1 MKPRVGVELAEDRIR
16 AVTVSR
22 WSRKPEQTFEI
33 RWDPRAPRD
42 AVALLRSHLGD
53 VSGIGM
59 SVGLAY
65 THVKHVKLPPVAAD
79 ERRGILTLE
88 PDRFFAMDSSRIV
101 VAAADESDLVF
112 ASDSALV
119 ESWVEAFQSWA
130 PVSVVEPSAFS
141 LARALGAGGV
151 RSGTFEMPSAV
162 GEKGLVE
169 IADQNVTTARRV
181 DETAPENRSLA
192 TPSVRGLQPGF
203 LPAYGAA
210 VGFDAPLSETLFPDA
225 ELRRVRSERRMRTVR
240 AAVNLLLA
248 LAFAVAAVDRSRSRV
263 LERENQEITDL
274 TAQAEGP
281 AAIQSRLAQL
291 DLEASTVAS
300 TGSGHADPV
309 AVLAAISRRLPHDAV
324 VMSIR
329 ADGDEWQ
336 IDGTATHAASIVPA
350 LDADP
355 SLKNVRFLSASSRF
369 NEGNRSY
376 ETFSVAIHAIR

>member
-1 MKPRVGVELAEDRIR
+1 MSRVGLDLTQDRIR

-22 WSRKPEQTFEI
+22 WSGKPEQTFEI

-42 AVALLRSHLGD
+42 AVALLRNQLGD
-53 VSGIGM
+53 ASGIGM
-59 SVGLAY
+59 SIGLAF
-65 THVKHVKLPPVAAD
+65 THVKHVKLPPVSAE

-88 PDRFFAMDSSRIV
+88 PDRFFAIDSSRIV
-101 VAAADESDLVF
+101 VAVAGDSELVF
-112 ASDSALV
+112 AADSLMI
-119 ESWVEAFQSWA
+119 ESWIEAFESWA
-130 PVSVVEPSAFS
+130 PVSVIEPSSFS
-141 LARALGAGGV
+141 LARGLGAGRV
-151 RSGTFEMPSAV
+151 RSGVFELPSAG
-162 GEKGLVE
+162 GEKGIVE
-169 IADQNVTTARRV
+169 LADGRVMTARRV
-181 DETAPENRSLA
+181 DDESNDSQPRQIPVIKGVSPE
-192 TPSVRGLQPGF
+192 F

-210 VGFDAPLSETLFPDA
+210 IGFDAPLSETLFPADQLKRA
-225 ELRRVRSERRMRTVR
+225 RSERRMRTAR

-274 TAQAEGP
+274 TAKAAGP
-281 AAIQSRLAQL
+281 AAIQARLAQL
-291 DLEASTVAS
+291 DLQASTAAS

-324 VMSIR
+324 VMSVR

-336 IDGTATHAASIVPA
+336 IDGTAGHAANIVPA

-355 SLKNVRFLSASSRF
+355 SLENVRFLSASSRF

-376 ETFSVAIHAIR
+376 ETFSIALHAR